1 MSARWV
7 ASGLGCVGIAL
18 LVVFVLQGSP
28 ATSEE
33 RAGAAAA
40 GGAGGVA
47 VEPAPRAREARAPML
62 RVVADAGAGR
72 RSGVAVEPAGA
83 ASTGAA
89 ALGAADGSR
98 PAPAAGQA
106 VAPGAGERQASAR
119 SVERV
124 LRRMTPM
131 ELSLYRELERAR
143 KAPPREAEELL
154 AHYRA
159 GASRAELEA
168 FVRKRFPRDAKLRL
182 AAVTWIAEARPAAG
196 AAGAAAS
203 KPAPGG
209 DRGAPLGRPG
219 QLQRVSQP

>member
-7 ASGLGCVGIAL
+7 ASGLGCVGLAL
-18 LVVFVLQGSP
+18 LAVFVFVLQGSS

-33 RAGAAAA
+33 RAGVAAA
-40 GGAGGVA
+40 GGTGGVA
-47 VEPAPRAREARAPML
+47 VEPAPGAREARAPML

-72 RSGVAVEPAGA
+72 RSAVAVETSAG
-83 ASTGAA
+83 STG
-89 ALGAADGSR
+89 
-98 PAPAAGQA
+98 
-106 VAPGAGERQASAR
+106 
-119 SVERV
+119 RV

-196 AAGAAAS
+196 AEPKAAS
-203 KPAPGG
+203 KPAPGA
-209 DRGAPLGRPG
+209 DEAAPLGRPG